1 MFRRSFH
8 SINFKHT
15 HGIVNKCKYFNGIEE
30 SIYVAN
36 DKSKWLLKDYFKGI
50 NKIGII
56 GWGSQAPAQ
65 AQNLRDSLNSINL
78 DIPIQIGLREN
89 SNSTKK
95 AEELNFKVDSVEN
108 TLSTSDFNI
117 LLSSD
122 SSQSENYE
130 HFFSCLKPGST
141 LGLSHGF
148 LLGHLKNMKDDFPSN
163 NIIMVAPKG
172 MGPSVR
178 KLYLEGT
185 GINSSYAVY
194 KAVDN
199 RAKNLALGWAI
210 GIGSPQIFETTMD
223 QEYVSDI
230 FGERAIL
237 LGGIHGI
244 VEYLFRKYI
253 NDKYTFYDSYNR
265 SVTYLVG
272 QLSQNISKNGLLSV
286 YIGMNDEDKLIFEEY
301 YSKGYTISK
310 PLFEEIYDEV
320 SSGNEIRSVIINGN
334 REMGEIS
341 NSRMW
346 KGCKDREYLESIED
360 PRTAGLYIGCMMS
373 QIDILMKNGHN
384 YSEIVNESIIEAV
397 DSLNPYM
404 LEKGISHMIDN
415 CSTTARLGARKWASR
430 LDYLLE
436 QNMNGDYE
444 SKIGDFCE
452 HPIHNIYKEIREL

>member
-1 MFRRSFH
+1 MFRRSIH
-8 SINFKHT
+8 SINFKYT
-15 HGIVNKCKYFNGIEE
+15 RNLVNNFRYFNSIDE
-30 SIYVAN
+30 SIYIAN
-36 DKSKWLLKDYFKGI
+36 NKSRWLLKDYFKGI
-50 NKIGII
+50 EKIGII

-65 AQNLRDSLNSINL
+65 AQNLRDSLKSINL
-78 DIPIQIGLREN
+78 EIPIQIGLREN
-89 SNSTKK
+89 SNSIKK

-117 LLSSD
+117 LLTSD
-122 SSQSENYE
+122 ASQAENYQ

-148 LLGHLKNMKDDFPSN
+148 LLGHLKNMEDDFPLN

-194 KAVDN
+194 KAVDK
-199 RAKNLALGWAI
+199 RALNLALGWAI
-210 GIGSPQIFETTMD
+210 GIGCPQIFETTMEN
-223 QEYVSDI
+223 EYVSDI

-244 VEYLFRKYI
+244 VEYLFRQFNSKYS
-253 NDKYTFYDSYNR
+253 FYDSYNR

-272 QLSQNISKNGLLSV
+272 DLSRNISKNGLLSI
-286 YIGMNDEDKLIFEEY
+286 YIGMDDKNKLIFDEY
-301 YSKGYTISK
+301 YSKGYNISK

-320 SSGNEIRSVIINGN
+320 KSGNEIKSVILNSK
-334 REMGEIS
+334 REMGGIS
-341 NSRMW
+341 NSKMW
-346 KGCKDREYLESIED
+346 RGCKNRDFLESVED
-360 PRTAGLYIGCMMS
+360 ARTAGLYIGCMMS
-373 QIDILMKNGHN
+373 QIDILIKNNHN

-404 LEKGISHMIDN
+404 FEKGISHMIDN
-415 CSTTARLGARKWASR
+415 CSTTARMGARKWASR

-436 QNMNGDYE
+436 QNMDGEYQ
-444 SKIGDFCE
+444 SKIGEFIN
-452 HPIHNIYKEIREL
+452 HPIHEIYNEIRKL

>member
-1 MFRRSFH
+1 MFRRSIH
-8 SINFKHT
+8 SLNFKHT
-15 HGIVNKCKYFNGIEE
+15 RGLVNQFRYFNGIDE
-30 SIYVAN
+30 SIYVADN
-36 DKSKWLLKDYFKGI
+36 KSKWLLKDYFEGI
-50 NKIGII
+50 EKIGII

-117 LLSSD
+117 LLTSD
-122 SSQSENYE
+122 ASQAENYQ
-130 HFFSCLKPGST
+130 HFFSYLKPGST

-148 LLGHLKNMKDDFPSN
+148 LLGHLKNMEEDFPEN

-178 KLYLEGT
+178 KLYLEGN

-194 KAVDN
+194 KAVDK
-199 RAKNLALGWAI
+199 RALNLALGWAI

-244 VEYLFRKYI
+244 VEYLFRLYNKDLPY
-253 NDKYTFYDSYNR
+253 YDSYNR

-272 QLSQNISKNGLLSV
+272 DLSQNISKNGLLSV
-286 YIGMNDEDKLIFEEY
+286 YIGMNDEDKQIFEEY

-320 SSGNEIRSVIINGN
+320 SSGNEIRSVIINGK

-346 KGCKDREYLESIED
+346 RGCKNRKSLKSVED

-373 QIDILMKNGHN
+373 QIDILLANNHN

-444 SKIGDFCE
+444 SKIGEFVN
-452 HPIHNIYKEIREL
+452 HPIHDIFKEIRVL

>member
-244 VEYLFRKYI
+244 VEYLFRK
-253 NDKYTFYDSYNR
+253 
-265 SVTYLVG
+265 
-272 QLSQNISKNGLLSV
+272 
-286 YIGMNDEDKLIFEEY
+286 
-301 YSKGYTISK
+301 
-310 PLFEEIYDEV
+310 
-320 SSGNEIRSVIINGN
+320 
-334 REMGEIS
+334 
-341 NSRMW
+341 
-346 KGCKDREYLESIED
+346 
-360 PRTAGLYIGCMMS
+360 
-373 QIDILMKNGHN
+373 
-384 YSEIVNESIIEAV
+384 
-397 DSLNPYM
+397 
-404 LEKGISHMIDN
+404 
-415 CSTTARLGARKWASR
+415 
-430 LDYLLE
+430 
-436 QNMNGDYE
+436 
-444 SKIGDFCE
+444 
-452 HPIHNIYKEIREL
+452 